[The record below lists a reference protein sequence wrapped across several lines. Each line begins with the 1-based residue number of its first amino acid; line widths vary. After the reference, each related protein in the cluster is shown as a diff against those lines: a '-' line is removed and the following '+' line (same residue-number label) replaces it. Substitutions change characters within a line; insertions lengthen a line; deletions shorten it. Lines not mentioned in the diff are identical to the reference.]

1 MRLAISRRSLPVSI
15 LSGFGVGD
23 YNGVMETI
31 YLITFVALGLWV
43 VFVVIAGLYIWFRI
57 MPIVR
62 VLRETPEGKKQVI
75 KAAFP
80 PRFHR

>member
-15 LSGFGVGD
+15 LSGFVVGD
-23 YNGVMETI
+23 YNETMDTI
-31 YLITFVALGLWV
+31 YLITFVILAVWV

-62 VLRETPEGKKQVI
+62 ILRETPEGKKQVTE
-75 KAAFP
+75 AVFP